1 MSGKPKN
8 KGRTKPDQASDLS
21 PAPQKSLQVLLSIL
35 ALAFIFITS
44 VSRIIL
50 AGNPMS
56 RDEGT
61 YGYLGKLAAKGLTP
75 YLDFYEMK
83 PPMLF
88 YLYGLGG
95 TLFGFTDLGL
105 RLFGLLLTLCSSLLI
120 FLMLRRYISNHFA
133 LVGVALFSI
142 LSLNPFAFGFS
153 MVAEHLVNTL
163 VLLSIYLVHISDNR
177 KGFLYLLLAG
187 AVFAT
192 AILTKQTAILFSPVF
207 LLCFILSRQ
216 QKPWIMQC
224 IQFAVGVLI
233 PVTLLAILFVLNGAF
248 SEAMYWLTTYPA
260 KYASIVTP
268 EEGKIYLRYFSKNI
282 SLFQLSLFIT
292 SALALVANLV
302 WIKQKPFTWSITY
315 FILALLTV
323 VPGFRFYG
331 QYWMLIFAPMA
342 LMTAAVLNQVEKL
355 KPRAGILA
363 AGIVML
369 LMAGELVVHHDY
381 YFGKPSSA
389 EVDKLYKNNPFGPIR
404 KLSTYAGSLMKE
416 DDSFMVFGSEP
427 QAYLYADK
435 IAPSKHVFM
444 SMISKHDEKSKAF
457 ISEVMNDL
465 EQKQPTYV
473 LYNFFMYSW
482 GLTEKSNDK
491 LYSASFSYVINHY
504 TPVAA
509 YNMNTKSYLYA
520 NDGHQ
525 IDASIANQVILFQH
539 K

>member
-1 MSGKPKN
+1 M
-8 KGRTKPDQASDLS
+8 
-21 PAPQKSLQVLLSIL
+21 SIL

-44 VSRIIL
+44 ISRIIL

-120 FLMLRRYISNHFA
+120 FMILCSYISKHFA
-133 LVGVALFSI
+133 FVGAALFSI
-142 LSLNPFAFGFS
+142 LSLNPFAFGFA

-163 VLLSIYLVHISDNR
+163 VLVSIYLVHKSYDQ
-177 KGFLYLLLAG
+177 KGFAYVLLAG
-187 AVFAT
+187 AAFAT

-207 LLCFILSRQ
+207 LLCFILARQ
-216 QKPWIMQC
+216 QKPWLMQC
-224 IQFAVGVLI
+224 IQFATGVMI
-233 PVTLLAILFVLNGAF
+233 PVTLLTMLFVLNGAF
-248 SEAMYWLTTYPA
+248 SEALYWLTTYPA

-282 SLFQLSLFIT
+282 SLFQLSLFI
-292 SALALVANLV
+292 AAAFALVANLI
-302 WIKQKPFTWSITY
+302 WIKQKPFNWLITY
-315 FILALLTV
+315 FIIALLTV

-342 LMTAAVLNQVEKL
+342 LMAAAALHQVEKL
-355 KPRAGILA
+355 KPRLGLLSAFL
-363 AGIVML
+363 VMV
-369 LMAGELVVHHDY
+369 LMAGELVVHRDY

-416 DDSFMVFGSEP
+416 DDTFMVFGSEP

-435 IAPSKHVFM
+435 VAPSKHVFM
-444 SMISKHDEKSKAF
+444 TMISKHDEKSKTF
-457 ISEVMNDL
+457 ISETMNDL
-465 EQKQPTYV
+465 EQQQPTYV

-491 LYSASFSYVINHY
+491 LYAASFSYVINHY

-520 NDGHQ
+520 KDGHH
-525 IDASIANQVILFQH
+525 IDESIANQVILFKRQ
-539 K
+539 

>member
-8 KGRTKPDQASDLS
+8 KGKSKPDQASVSS
-21 PAPQKSLQVLLSIL
+21 PVPQSSLQGLLSVL
-35 ALAFIFITS
+35 ALAFIVITS

-56 RDEGT
+56 RDEGA

-83 PPMLF
+83 PPMLY

-95 TLFGFTDLGL
+95 SLFGFTDLGL
-105 RLFGLLLTLCSSLLI
+105 RLFGLVLTLCSSFLI
-120 FLMLRRYISNHFA
+120 FLILSRYISKHFA
-133 LVGVALFSI
+133 LVGAALFSI
-142 LSLNPFAFGFS
+142 LSLNPFSFGFA

-163 VLLSIYLVHISDNR
+163 VLVSLYLVHKSYDR
-177 KGFLYLLLAG
+177 KGLLYLLLAG
-187 AVFAT
+187 TAFAT

-207 LLCFILSRQ
+207 LLCFILARQ
-216 QKPWIMQC
+216 QKPWFTQS
-224 IQFAVGVLI
+224 IQFAAGVLI
-233 PVTLLAILFVLNGAF
+233 PVAALAILFIINGAF

-260 KYASIVTP
+260 KYASSVSP

-282 SLFQLSLFIT
+282 SFFQLTLFIT
-292 SALALVANLV
+292 AALALIANLI
-302 WIKQKPFTWSITY
+302 WIKKKPFTWFMTY
-315 FILALLTV
+315 FIIALLTV
-323 VPGFRFYG
+323 IPGFRFYG

-342 LMTAAVLNQVEKL
+342 LMTAAALNQAEKL
-355 KPRAGILA
+355 KPRLGILA
-363 AGIVML
+363 AGIVMV
-369 LMAGELVVHHDY
+369 LMAGELIIHSEY
-381 YFGKPSSA
+381 YFGKSMSA
-389 EVDKLYKNNPFGPIR
+389 EVEKLYKNNPFGPIR

-416 DDSFMVFGSEP
+416 DDTFMVFGSEP

-444 SMISKHDEKSKAF
+444 SMISKHDEKSKTF
-457 ISEVMNDL
+457 ISEAMNDL

-491 LYSASFSYVINHY
+491 LYSASFSQVINHY

-509 YNMNTKSYLYA
+509 YNMNSKSFLYA
-520 NDGHQ
+520 KDGDQ
-525 IDASIANQVILFQH
+525 IDASIANQVILF
-539 K
+539 KRK

>member
-8 KGRTKPDQASDLS
+8 KGKTRPDQLSVSS
-21 PAPQKSLQVLLSIL
+21 PAPQKSLQGLLSIL
-35 ALAFIFITS
+35 ALAFIVVTS

-56 RDEGT
+56 RDEGA

-95 TLFGFTDLGL
+95 TVFGFTDLGL
-105 RLFGLLLTLCSSLLI
+105 RLFALALTLCSSLLI
-120 FLMLRRYISNHFA
+120 FLILRSYISQHFA
-133 LVGVALFSI
+133 LVGAALFSI
-142 LSLNPFAFGFS
+142 LSLNPFAFGFT

-163 VLLSIYLVHISDNR
+163 VLVSIYLVHKSYDR
-177 KGFLYLLLAG
+177 KGLLYLLLAG
-187 AVFAT
+187 AAFAT

-207 LLCFILSRQ
+207 LLCFILARQ
-216 QKPWIMQC
+216 QKPWLMQC
-224 IQFAVGVLI
+224 IQFAAGVLI
-233 PVTLLAILFVLNGAF
+233 PVTLLALLFVLNGAF

-282 SLFQLSLFIT
+282 GLFQLSLFIA
-292 SALALVANLV
+292 SAFAFVANLI
-302 WIKQKPFTWSITY
+302 WIKQKPFTWLLTY
-315 FILALLTV
+315 FLIALLTV

-342 LMTAAVLNQVEKL
+342 LMAAAALHQVEKL
-355 KPRAGILA
+355 KPRLGILA
-363 AGIVML
+363 SGIVMV
-369 LMAGELVVHHDY
+369 LMAGELVMHRDY

-389 EVDKLYKNNPFGPIR
+389 EVEKLYKNNPFGPIR

-416 DDSFMVFGSEP
+416 DDTFMVFGSEP

-444 SMISKHDEKSKAF
+444 SMISKHDEKSKLF
-457 ISEVMNDL
+457 ISEAMNDL

-482 GLTEKSNDK
+482 GMTEKSNDK

-509 YNMNTKSYLYA
+509 YNMNTKSFLYVK
-520 NDGHQ
+520 DGHQ
-525 IDASIANQVILFQH
+525 IDASIANQIILF
-539 K
+539 KIK